1 MQLSLHKN
9 ITNKL
14 KKHETEIKK
23 FDKMTKITVNAD
35 CGNAP
40 KREFL
45 KEINI
50 AFAKGNSD
58 FLAESVTDKIVWNII
73 GDKKIEG
80 KEKFTEELKKMK
92 AEKASELILDRILT
106 HGREGAVSGIMKMQS
121 GKKYAF
127 SDFYEF
133 SGAKGEKVKS
143 ITSYIIG
150 I

>member
-1 MQLSLHKN
+1 
-9 ITNKL
+9 
-14 KKHETEIKK
+14 
-23 FDKMTKITVNAD
+23 MTKITVSSD

-40 KREFL
+40 KKEFL

-50 AFAKGNSD
+50 AFAKGNSE

-80 KEKFTEELKKMK
+80 KEKFTEVLEKMEK
-92 AEKASELILDRILT
+92 EKASELILDRILT
-106 HGREGAVSGIMKMQS
+106 HGKEGAVSGIIKMQN

-133 SGAKGEKVKS
+133 SGAKGTKVKS
-143 ITSYIIG
+143 ITSYVIG

>member
-1 MQLSLHKN
+1 
-9 ITNKL
+9 
-14 KKHETEIKK
+14 
-23 FDKMTKITVNAD
+23 MTKISVSTD

-40 KREFL
+40 KKEFL

-58 FLAESVTDKIVWNII
+58 FLTESVTDKIVWDIV

-80 KEKFTEELKKMK
+80 KEKFTEELEKMK
-92 AEKASELILDRILT
+92 MKKASELILDRILT
-106 HGREGAVSGIMKMQS
+106 HGKEGAVSGIMRTQN

-133 SGAKGEKVKS
+133 SGAKAAKVKS
-143 ITSYIIG
+143 ITSYVIEI
-150 I
+150 

>member
-1 MQLSLHKN
+1 
-9 ITNKL
+9 
-14 KKHETEIKK
+14 
-23 FDKMTKITVNAD
+23 MTKITVSAD

-40 KREFL
+40 KKEFL

-58 FLAESVTDKIVWNII
+58 FLTESVTDKIVWNIV

-80 KEKFTEELKKMK
+80 KEKFTEELENMK
-92 AEKASELILDRILT
+92 TKKASELILDRILT
-106 HGREGAVSGIMKMQS
+106 HGKEGAVSGIMKMQN

-133 SGAKGEKVKS
+133 SGAKGAKVNS
-143 ITSYIIG
+143 ITSYVIG

>member
-1 MQLSLHKN
+1 
-9 ITNKL
+9 
-14 KKHETEIKK
+14 
-23 FDKMTKITVNAD
+23 MTKITVSSD

-40 KREFL
+40 KKEFL
-45 KEINI
+45 KVINI

-80 KEKFTEELKKMK
+80 KEKFTEELKKMEK
-92 AEKASELILDRILT
+92 EKASELILDRILT
-106 HGREGAVSGIMKMQS
+106 HGKEGAVSGIIKMQN

-133 SGAKGEKVKS
+133 SGAKGTKVKS
-143 ITSYIIG
+143 ITSYVIG